1 MLLGIDVHDY
11 RHPTNPIQP
20 WIVERWSPRAMSGE
34 PLTAEEIGS
43 LFEAARWAPSSGN
56 SQPWRFLY
64 GTRTG
69 PHWQTFLD
77 LLVEGNR
84 RWAKDAG
91 LLVVVTS
98 RALSERDGKPDPT
111 HAYSA
116 GAAWMA
122 LALQAVSM
130 GFVVHGMAGFDY
142 EKARR
147 DLAVP
152 DNFAVLAMLSV
163 GRQGRIEDLPPD
175 LQEREKPSGRKEI
188 AEIAWE
194 GGFGDRPP
202 AAAG

>member
-1 MLLGIDVHDY
+1 MLLDIDVHQY
-11 RHPTNPIQP
+11 RHPGHPIRP

-34 PLTAEEIGS
+34 PLTAEEIAT

-84 RWAKDAG
+84 RWAKGAG
-91 LLVVVTS
+91 LLAVATS
-98 RALSERDGKPDPT
+98 RAISAHTGQPDPS
-111 HAYSA
+111 HAYST

-122 LALQAVSM
+122 LALQGVSM

-147 DLAVP
+147 DLGVP
-152 DNFAVLAMLSV
+152 DDFAVLAMLAV

-175 LQEREKPSGRKEI
+175 LQAREKPSGRKEI

-194 GGFGDRPP
+194 GGFAQAPAPP
-202 AAAG
+202 AP